1 MNILIH
7 NEKTPNLRSFLFF
20 FNIYSKRF
28 LDLPLMFTVSETE
41 INPSCPKV
49 ESENR
54 IMGEF
59 RIKKIQEDEALPS
72 LEEISE
78 ANFASSAKKRST
90 QLFLPPIKSI
100 DRIPKNSSLG
110 PIIASSNQIRN
121 NRKSNFFEAVS
132 TQEKVKK
139 KTFYDVITSFYLT
152 KKFILVLQRLTT
164 FSKPKYMNEAQFNL
178 IGDPSFYYP
187 AYIEMLE
194 RGGWTKSFNKRATSM
209 GNTIMRM
216 MTLQTTKIKT
226 KFLKKLSFLKIKI
239 PIFHP
244 FAVFVIIWDV
254 VNLFLFS
261 FLFMSAPI
269 NLSFRVS
276 LYDSTATTNQQISKY
291 LIIFFY
297 VGDIFMSCIT
307 GHYKKGSL
315 ILERKKIV
323 AKYFKRLF
331 WLDLLSLLLVSLKL
345 LGLNIVSENTSNIIF
360 LMYFVKFSK
369 VRKILQKIEELLV
382 VDQNY
387 FNLYSLFLLLIRLVV
402 VAHIA
407 ACIWHYLAYRIENN
421 DTLTWL
427 TAKSL
432 QNEDWN
438 IRYLYSFYYILI
450 TMNTVGYGDITPQ
463 NSTEVLFCVLFVFV
477 ACIMFGY
484 CINCVGAI
492 FQDFYKRESEFKRD
506 LFIMNDFMKSQNI
519 PKELQIRIRKY
530 LEHLWKEEKIHNIE
544 MAKGVLNKLSDSLKF
559 ELLLEVN
566 APIIKKI
573 DLLCQNFSEKTLREV
588 IKLMKEERYT
598 PGDIIFNQGDYENK
612 DLFLIKKGC
621 VQIFL
626 ENELQE
632 DAEPKVLKELK
643 AGQLFGEIAFF
654 SDCSRTA
661 SAKSKEFTTLIR
673 INQSKFISLVEQCDL
688 DHEKYNQIRDSI
700 RLYQNYE
707 ALHLNCYSCNTRG
720 HIVSECPK
728 LHRIFFKDLCIRKYN
743 FSSNQERA
751 KFSRERKKNKVNLIF
766 DPKKDFFTRQFFSC
780 DNLSY
785 CDLDS
790 KGSESEIEGESG
802 TGIGSGLVSPG
813 LKESP
818 PKFGSGPASPGL
830 KENPHKNKN
839 NLPEIQEINSLDVI
853 PQIIENNNEANNN
866 IKSNN
871 MTSSIM
877 SFNRKQTQ
885 KKKSKTIHFMD
896 DEKNEM
902 PVRSFEKTNTMPT
915 LQNAAMYNNTEKSS
929 EFFMNLDSMK
939 NFMKY
944 FPHNNIAL
952 AINEANRRIYNN
964 LKKKKKAHL
973 FERMFIKDTMDHSE
987 KSSYGRQTTKMLKD
1001 SGSPSKKNVLRKKS
1015 VNVQT
1020 WKQALESAQMGKQ
1033 KKDENNNRFK
1043 FLKKILSYFC
1053 FWFK

>member
-1 MNILIH
+1 
-7 NEKTPNLRSFLFF
+7 
-20 FNIYSKRF
+20 
-28 LDLPLMFTVSETE
+28 MFTISETE
-41 INPSCPKV
+41 INPTCLKI
-49 ESENR
+49 ESENK

-59 RIKKIQEDEALPS
+59 RIKKMHEDEALPS
-72 LEEISE
+72 LKETSE
-78 ANFASSAKKRST
+78 ANLVIFPAKKRST

-110 PIIASSNQIRN
+110 PIIASSNLIRN

-132 TQEKVKK
+132 TQEKFKK

-178 IGDPSFYYP
+178 IGDPSFNYQT
-187 AYIEMLE
+187 YIEMLE
-194 RGGWTKSFNKRATSM
+194 MGGWRKSFNNRATSL

-244 FAVFVIIWDV
+244 FAVFVIFWDV
-254 VNLFLFS
+254 MNVFLFS

-269 NLSFRVS
+269 NLSFGVS
-276 LYDSTATTNQQISKY
+276 LLYDSPATTNQEISKY

-315 ILERKKIV
+315 ILDGKKIV

-331 WLDLLSLLLVSLKL
+331 WLDLLSLLLVSLRL
-345 LGLNIVSENTSNIIF
+345 LSLHVVSENTSNIIF

-387 FNLYSLFLLLIRLVV
+387 FNLFSLLLLLIRLVV

-407 ACIWHYLAYRIENN
+407 ACIWHYLAFRIENN
-421 DTLTWL
+421 DTSTWL

-506 LFIMNDFMKSQNI
+506 LFVMNDFMKSQNI

-673 INQSKFISLVEQCDL
+673 INQSKFISLVEQCDI

-700 RLYQNYE
+700 RLYQNYD
-707 ALHLNCYSCNTRG
+707 ALHLHCYSCNARG
-720 HIVSECPK
+720 HIVSACPK

-743 FSSNQERA
+743 FSTNQERA
-751 KFSRERKKNKVNLIF
+751 KFSRERKKSKRDLIN
-766 DPKKDFFTRQFFSC
+766 DPKKNFFTRQFFSC
-780 DNLSY
+780 DNSSY

-790 KGSESEIEGESG
+790 KGSDSEMNDGESG
-802 TGIGSGLVSPG
+802 NGIGSGPLSPG

-818 PKFGSGPASPGL
+818 PKFGSGSTSPGL
-830 KENPHKNKN
+830 KENPNKNK
-839 NLPEIQEINSLDVI
+839 IQEINSLDVI
-853 PQIIENNNEANNN
+853 PQIVENNEGNNN
-866 IKSNN
+866 MKSNN

-877 SFNRKQTQ
+877 SFNRKQTLEIQ
-885 KKKSKTIHFMD
+885 KKKKSKTIHFMD

-902 PVRSFEKTNTMPT
+902 PIRSLEKTSIPT
-915 LQNAAMYNNTEKSS
+915 LQNTAMYNTIEKSS
-929 EFFMNLDSMK
+929 EFFMNIDSVK
-939 NFMKY
+939 NFVKY
-944 FPHNNIAL
+944 FPNNTVGS
-952 AINEANRRIYNN
+952 AINDANRRIYTN
-964 LKKKKKAHL
+964 LKKKKKAYL
-973 FERMFIKDTMDHSE
+973 FERMFIKDTMEQSE
-987 KSSYGRQTTKMLKD
+987 KSSYGRQATKMLKE

-1015 VNVQT
+1015 VNAQT
-1020 WKQALESAQMGKQ
+1020 WKQTLENAQKGKL
-1033 KKDENNNRFK
+1033 KKDENSTRFK
-1043 FLKKILSYFC
+1043 FLKKILSYIC
-1053 FWFK
+1053 CWFK